1 MKIASICF
9 LVFQYI
15 FYDLNITFMFPRFDR
30 KGFMLINL
38 QNDHNKDK
46 NNFNVK
52 IDLVMWFTKL
62 AESSVSLLLI
72 K

>member
-1 MKIASICF
+1 
-9 LVFQYI
+9 
-15 FYDLNITFMFPRFDR
+15 MFPRFDR

-62 AESSVSLLLI
+62 AESSVSLL
-72 K
+72 

>member
-1 MKIASICF
+1 
-9 LVFQYI
+9 
-15 FYDLNITFMFPRFDR
+15 MFPRFGSR
-30 KGFMLINL
+30 GFMLIYL

-52 IDLVMWFTKL
+52 IDQLMWFTKL
-62 AESSVSLLLI
+62 AESSVFLLLI